1 MILLLIVF
9 IALLLCYIILK
20 ITEPNYAIYGV
31 MGLLGKVCSRYLW
44 EKSERNGCLQ
54 KKISSIWYVKCGLSP
69 SVLSQHTAFVIIYAV
84 ILNLPRSE
92 SYIEEDVM
100 VFRVIPGPS
109 EPKLHLNTYLEPI
122 VDDLQQLN
130 NGIII

>member
-1 MILLLIVF
+1 M
-9 IALLLCYIILK
+9 AD
-20 ITEPNYAIYGV
+20 IY
-31 MGLLGKVCSRYLW
+31 
-44 EKSERNGCLQ
+44 EREVRTQRLPAEE
-54 KKISSIWYVKCGLSP
+54 ISSIWYVKCGLSP

-109 EPKLHLNTYLEPI
+109 EPILRTDN
-122 VDDLQQLN
+122 
-130 NGIII
+130 